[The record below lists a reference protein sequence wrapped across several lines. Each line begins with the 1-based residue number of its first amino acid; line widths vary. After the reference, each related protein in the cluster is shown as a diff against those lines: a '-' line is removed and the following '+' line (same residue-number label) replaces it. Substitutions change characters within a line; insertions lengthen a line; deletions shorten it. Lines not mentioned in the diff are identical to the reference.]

1 MHTNKLITLL
11 QTFSSHELVRFRKYL
26 LSPFF
31 NENEELVRLYEAV
44 RPILSSNN
52 KTEGKDDKLGV
63 WAKMFPR
70 KDFNDTRFRR
80 LCSDLLRL
88 AMDFL
93 AYNNY
98 VRHPG
103 STHRYLLDAMTG
115 TPLKKHFN
123 GAIRQMEKTL
133 MAAGNRDADYHYL
146 SYFMNRKL
154 QEQQEHD
161 PNKAALFDHL
171 KKASYHLDC
180 YYLSKKLE
188 QYTDSLGYQDMLS
201 EAEDIQLFPGLL
213 EHVKNSHYLNEPA
226 VKAWYL
232 IVLMRL
238 YPEQEDYFFQLK
250 NLIENEGHCF
260 PQKELHTFFIHLM
273 NYCIY
278 TKINQNRPDYYEE
291 LFYLYLISIEKEI
304 IFINQQLNPHHYKN
318 IITISLRLEKFE
330 WVENFIQN
338 YTHLLP
344 ESDKENAYNYNL
356 ANVYF
361 SQGKYEK
368 VIEQLREV
376 EYQNITYALGS
387 KLLLLRTYFELKEDT
402 ALSSLIDSFRIYLRR
417 NREITTSVKQQYM
430 NTLRF
435 TKKIASIAPYDERS
449 KDKIIEKINNSN
461 ALVLKN
467 WLLEKVSGI

>member
-1 MHTNKLITLL
+1 MHNNKLITLL
-11 QTFSSHELVRFRKYL
+11 QTFSGHDLVRFKKYL

-31 NENEELVRLYEAV
+31 NESKELVQLFEAV
-44 RPILSSNN
+44 KTVLPVSN
-52 KTEGKDDKLGV
+52 KTEANGDKLGL
-63 WAKMFPR
+63 WAKMFPG
-70 KDFNDTRFRR
+70 KKYNDTRFRR

-93 AYNNY
+93 AYTNFTN
-98 VRHPG
+98 HPG

-115 TPLKKHFN
+115 MPLKKHFN
-123 GAIRQMEKTL
+123 GAIRQMERTL
-133 MAAGNRDADYHYL
+133 DRAANRDADYHFL

-154 QEQQEHD
+154 QEQQEHN
-161 PNKAALFDHL
+161 PNKPALFDHL

-213 EHVKNSHYLNEPA
+213 EHVKNSHYLKEPA

-232 IVLMRL
+232 VVLMRL
-238 YPEQEDYFFQLK
+238 HPEQEDYFFQLK
-250 NLIENEGHCF
+250 NLVEKDGHCF
-260 PQKELHTFFIHLM
+260 PKTELHTFFIHLM

-278 TKINQNRPDYYEE
+278 TKINQNRPDYYDE
-291 LFYLYLISIEKEI
+291 LFSLYLISLEKEI
-304 IFINQQLNPHHYKN
+304 IFVNQQLNPHHYKN
-318 IITISLRLEKFE
+318 IITISLRLKKFD
-330 WVENFIQN
+330 WVEDFIQK

-361 SQGKYEK
+361 SQGKYER

-387 KLLLLRTYFELKEDT
+387 KLLLLRTYYELKEDT

-435 TKKIASIAPYDERS
+435 TKKIASIAPYDEKS
-449 KDKIIEKINNSN
+449 KNKIIEKIDNSK